1 MANNTGRKPVQ
12 VEMAGGKTQRQR
24 MWEAIRALHKA
35 GKTITQDDV
44 IRLAR
49 IHYDGTANTYF
60 RCLVK
65 AGIISR
71 HEGET
76 LPGRGAVK
84 AKAVYILEKD
94 LGCEA
99 PRVNKQGEFVTQG
112 SGTESMWRTMR
123 IIGQFTPA
131 QLAVMASTEEVK
143 VNESTAK
150 VYCATLARAGY
161 LKVERQG
168 KGTGK
173 GGIPTLYR
181 FLPAKYTG
189 PRAPMIQ
196 SVKTVYDP
204 NTHQVVWQPTP
215 DEILE
220 EADHVA

>member
-150 VYCATLARAGY
+150 VGPSWIPQGRAP
-161 LKVERQG
+161 G
-168 KGTGK
+168 KGNRK
-173 GGIPTLYR
+173 GRNPHP
-181 FLPAKYTG
+181 LPLPSCQVHRP
-189 PRAPMIQ
+189 PRPN
-196 SVKTVYDP
+196 DP
-204 NTHQVVWQPTP
+204 
-215 DEILE
+215 ER
-220 EADHVA
+220 